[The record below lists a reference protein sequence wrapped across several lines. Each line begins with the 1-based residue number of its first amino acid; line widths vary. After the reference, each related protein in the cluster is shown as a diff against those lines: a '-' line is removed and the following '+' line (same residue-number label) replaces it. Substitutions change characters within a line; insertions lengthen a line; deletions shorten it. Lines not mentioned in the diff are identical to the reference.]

1 MQLLASGLGEY
12 YGLTGPIFRCS
23 WVTCLLKGLEA
34 ALSGAEAAIQAVVAR
49 FGVKM
54 PMSPKRAKSGAPM
67 ETGVLNPL
75 YVRIIA

>member
-1 MQLLASGLGEY
+1 M
-12 YGLTGPIFRCS
+12 
-23 WVTCLLKGLEA
+23 CLLKGLQA
-34 ALSGAEAAIQAVVAR
+34 ALNGAEAAIRAVVAR